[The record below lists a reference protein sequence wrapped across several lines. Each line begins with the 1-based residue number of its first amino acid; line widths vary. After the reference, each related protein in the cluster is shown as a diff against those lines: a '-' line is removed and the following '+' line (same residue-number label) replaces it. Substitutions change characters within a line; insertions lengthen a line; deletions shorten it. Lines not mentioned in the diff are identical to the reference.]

1 MVRDWSNDFIKS
13 RLRERGGSNS
23 WKDGVL
29 GVSFFLHC
37 KLKLQNKKKKK
48 KGKKIN
54 SEKRN

>member
-48 KGKKIN
+48 KKKKKKN
-54 SEKRN
+54 KK